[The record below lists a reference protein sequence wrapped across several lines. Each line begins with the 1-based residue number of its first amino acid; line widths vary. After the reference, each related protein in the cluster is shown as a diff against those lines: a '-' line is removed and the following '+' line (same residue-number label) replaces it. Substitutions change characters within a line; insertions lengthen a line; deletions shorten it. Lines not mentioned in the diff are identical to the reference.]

1 MEFPKFKNEFHLPG
15 IELLPHRD
23 PFLFVDELIA
33 ADETGAL
40 GRYTFTDAATAIPGK
55 AVNSFFEGH
64 FPGYPVVPG
73 VILVETMAQTAGA
86 GIVARRFMGDA
97 SDNASFL
104 LAKIGSVRFRHQ
116 VRPGDTLYTVAMNL
130 KIRTGGGSGLG
141 VFGLKGYVND
151 ELAALVPRAG
161 KLDDRQRAR
170 HRGRRRHARVAS
182 FSARH
187 VAGGRLAPV
196 VHRAPPGPQRP
207 CEDALHD

>member
-55 AVNSFFEGH
+55 AVNFFFEGH
-64 FPGYPVVPG
+64 FPDYPVVPG

-97 SDNASFL
+97 SDDASFL
-104 LAKIGSVRFRHQ
+104 LAKIGSVRFRRQ
-116 VRPGDTLYTVAMNL
+116 VRPGDTLYTVATNV
-130 KIRTGGGSGLG
+130 KIRSGGGSGLG

-151 ELAALVPRAG
+151 ELAAEAEVTCVLG
-161 KLDDRQRAR
+161 TMDGIGMK
-170 HRGRRRHARVAS
+170 
-182 FSARH
+182 
-187 VAGGRLAPV
+187 
-196 VHRAPPGPQRP
+196 
-207 CEDALHD
+207 

>member
-23 PFLFVDELIA
+23 PFLFVDE
-33 ADETGAL
+33 
-40 GRYTFTDAATAIPGK
+40 
-55 AVNSFFEGH
+55 NSFFEGH

-86 GIVARRFMGDA
+86 GIVARRFMGNA

-151 ELAALVPRAG
+151 ELAAEAEVTCVLG
-161 KLDDRQRAR
+161 TMDGIGMK
-170 HRGRRRHARVAS
+170 
-182 FSARH
+182 
-187 VAGGRLAPV
+187 
-196 VHRAPPGPQRP
+196 
-207 CEDALHD
+207 